1 MTNEQCKHPR
11 VWPDGNCIQCGVLAT
26 MFPGKSDA
34 HVVIPRVRSLTV
46 IGRRWF
52 DRRYGN
58 TYFSA
63 KAFINGEI
71 AAEIGYEY
79 GYGNHF
85 EDRIVEQ
92 LEMMGRLPFIT
103 RHENGSRKGPISL
116 LCRENGVE
124 YVCTVS
130 DVARKKDL

>member
-1 MTNEQCKHPR
+1 MTQTEQQNANA
-11 VWPDGNCIQCGVLAT
+11 GG
-26 MFPGKSDA
+26 
-34 HVVIPRVRSLTV
+34 VRSLTV

-63 KAFINGEI
+63 VGIINGKSEAI
-71 AAEIGYEY
+71 IDYEY

-85 EDRIVEQ
+85 EDRIVEE
-92 LEMMGRLPFIT
+92 LERQGKLPFIT
-103 RHENGSRKGPISL
+103 RHANGSRNGPISL